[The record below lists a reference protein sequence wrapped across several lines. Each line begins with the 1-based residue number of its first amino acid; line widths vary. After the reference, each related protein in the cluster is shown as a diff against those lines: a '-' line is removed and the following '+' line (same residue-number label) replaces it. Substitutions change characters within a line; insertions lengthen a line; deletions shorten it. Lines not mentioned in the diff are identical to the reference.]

1 MRNPSTDFNRLLS
14 TFTYEE
20 QINEIN
26 QKIYEFLNE
35 KQYGN
40 MIDTRYEQIKELKH
54 MKIKL
59 LIDHS

>member
-40 MIDTRYEQIKELKH
+40 TIDTRYEQIKELKH